1 MRVLAVETSTMSG
14 GAALL
19 DGERVVGEYILDVRI
34 THSER
39 LMVAVD
45 QLLSDAGWSAGD
57 LEGLAV
63 AVGPGSFTGLRVGL
77 STVKGLALALSIPV
91 VAVPPAPPLAGVA
104 PLPPPPGW
112 PLARPRP
119 AEGDPPA

>member
-19 DGERVVGEYILDVRI
+19 DGERVVGEYTLDVRI

-63 AVGPGSFTGLRVGL
+63 AVGPGSRTGLRVGL
-77 STVKGLALALSIPV
+77 STGTGVPHGRAMPSALTRAPV
-91 VAVPPAPPLAGVA
+91 EPEPPTHES
-104 PLPPPPGW
+104 
-112 PLARPRP
+112 R
-119 AEGDPPA
+119 